1 MNKDEIL
8 AKSREEHQNS
18 DVFEKEVTK
27 EGESW
32 STLVTLFL
40 AVVFFCVQ
48 IATGGG
54 MNYGLYALI
63 IANNTTICWVK
74 YIKMKQNLGMAIAGT
89 ILTATLSA
97 YHIYMLVVG
106 A

>member
-1 MNKDEIL
+1 MNREEIL
-8 AKSREEHQNS
+8 EKSRAEHRNS
-18 DVFEKEVTK
+18 DIVEKEVTK

-54 MNYGLYALI
+54 MNYGLYALV
-63 IANNTTICWVK
+63 IANNTTIYWAK
-74 YIKMKQNLGMAIAGT
+74 YIKMKQHLGMAIAGT
-89 ILTATLSA
+89 ILTVALSA
-97 YHIYMLVVG
+97 FHIYTLVTG